1 MRDTLRKDIRKFHF
15 TDLLVILLCLS
26 IAAVSLNLFRND
38 LFQTINSRN
47 ENTPIGTI
55 FIRNNNVQRRLG
67 DRVLWGRLA
76 VESPVYLKDLVR
88 VAELSAATID
98 ISGNHIDLGE
108 NTLIRVQPS
117 SNGKG
122 PIEIELS
129 QGTMDLSTS
138 GGSIVLNIQGKQVRV
153 GPGTVLNATTGEN
166 GMVVQV
172 SEGSA
177 TVNGGEQSR
186 QLDAGTMVALDPAG
200 TEKREPAVVVTQPR
214 LTARYLKSETG
225 NLNIAFSWNRI
236 NLDTG
241 DALRLEL
248 AGDRNFN
255 TLTTVLTDLNDSAQT
270 VLGAGTWFWRISYQG
285 TVLSSGQITVVDA
298 SGPELISPAKDQ
310 LFSYQ
315 SDKPRL
321 RYQWSIKPEAS
332 GYILEVSD
340 TPDFTNPAIRQET
353 AATSFID
360 SSLGPGT
367 WYWRVAPAFPSVYE
381 GTASFSSASSFRIE
395 QGSAPVALV
404 WPEPVQPEAPP
415 PELPVEIPAAVPVA
429 PPKEAPP
436 KAAVPKPPAPPQ
448 LLPEPGDCQ
457 PASGYRIGIEE
468 LRAKRSLAFQWSA
481 VPEANEYIF
490 TLYRQTENGKQRI
503 LSTTIE
509 NSDSWILDNISD
521 LERGTYIWQ
530 VEAVSTNKDG
540 AITRRGK
547 TAENSFTIDVPA
559 PAQPSIQVED
569 TGIPDGS

>member
-1 MRDTLRKDIRKFHF
+1 MSDTLHKDIRKFRF
-15 TDLLVILLCLS
+15 TDLLIILLCLS
-26 IAAVSLNLFRND
+26 VAAVSLNLFRSD

-47 ENTPIGTI
+47 ASNPVGTI
-55 FIRNNNVQRRLG
+55 FIKNNNVQRRLG

-76 VESPVYLKDLVR
+76 VESPVYTGDLVR
-88 VAELSAATID
+88 VAELSAATLD
-98 ISGNHIDLGE
+98 IAGNHIDLGE

-117 SNGKG
+117 ADGKG
-122 PIEIELS
+122 PIEIELT
-129 QGTMDLSTS
+129 QGSMDLSTS
-138 GGSIVLNIQGKQVRV
+138 GGSIVLNVMGKQVKV

-177 TVNGGEQSR
+177 TVIGEEDSR
-186 QLDAGTMVALDPAG
+186 ELEAGTMVSLDSVGKEKLDPA
-200 TEKREPAVVVTQPR
+200 AVVLQPR
-214 LTARYLKSETG
+214 LNARYLKSAPGT
-225 NLNIAFSWNRI
+225 IDVAFAWNRV
-236 NLDTG
+236 NLDEG
-241 DALRLEL
+241 EPLRLEF

-255 TLTTVLTDLNDSAQT
+255 TVSTVINDLGDSAQT
-270 VLGAGTWFWRISYQG
+270 ALDAGTWYWRLTYEDAI
-285 TVLSSGQITVVDA
+285 LSSGQISVVDA
-298 SGPELISPAKDQ
+298 SGPDLISPAKDQ
-310 LFSYQ
+310 LFRYQ
-315 SDKPRL
+315 SEKPQL
-321 RYQWSIKPEAS
+321 RYQWSEKPDAS
-332 GYILEVSD
+332 NYILEVSD
-340 TPDFTNPAIRQET
+340 TPDFGNPIIHQET

-468 LRAKRSLAFQWSA
+468 LRAKRSIAFQWSA